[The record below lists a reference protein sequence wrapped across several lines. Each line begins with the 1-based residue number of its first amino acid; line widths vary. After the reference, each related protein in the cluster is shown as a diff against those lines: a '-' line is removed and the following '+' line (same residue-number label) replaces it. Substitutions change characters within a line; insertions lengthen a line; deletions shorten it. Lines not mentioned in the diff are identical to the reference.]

1 MKQAEL
7 FQWVELKQD
16 VPDSVVKKGDRGVIV
31 DHLQPTKK
39 QKEAGYTI
47 EVFKNGETLDVV
59 SVPISWIMPLS
70 KFWESPNSDHKA
82 FLNGYNPMD
91 EGLYDDYPVG

>member
-16 VPDSVVKKGDRGVIV
+16 VLNSLVRKGDRGVIV
-31 DHLQPTKK
+31 DQLSPNSK

-47 EVFKNGETLDVV
+47 EVFKNGETLDVI
-59 SVPISWIMPLS
+59 SVPVSWVTLLPE
-70 KFWESPNSDHKA
+70 FWGTTMIDQIIVE
-82 FLNGYNPMD
+82 
-91 EGLYDDYPVG
+91 V

>member
-16 VPDSVVKKGDRGVIV
+16 VLDSLVKQGDRGVIV
-31 DHLQPTKK
+31 DHLQPTKT

-47 EVFKNGETLDVV
+47 EVFKNGETLDLI
-59 SVPISWIMPLS
+59 SVPISWVTLLPE
-70 KFWESPNSDHKA
+70 FWGKPKA
-82 FLNGYNPMD
+82 
-91 EGLYDDYPVG
+91 VI